1 MKYLIIGKHGQL
13 AKEFQRLLTLKGEEF
28 VALSH
33 EEADVRDYE
42 KLREVFLSYRPGV
55 VINCS
60 AYNQVDKAESDYEEA
75 MKVNALGP
83 YNLALLCREHGS
95 FLVHYSTDYVFDGSK
110 REGLYTEEDQA
121 NPINK
126 YGLSKLLGERFA
138 VQVVDNMLLLRVSW
152 VFGEG
157 KQNFVNKVL
166 SWAKER
172 DQLQIS
178 ADEVSVP
185 TWARRI
191 ALISYE
197 AIRESITGLY
207 HLVSSGYASRY
218 EWAKEILRLC
228 HKDKLVVPVPAD
240 VFDLLAKRPKFSA
253 MSNERISKELGVSI
267 PTWEGDLKEYLKE
280 YLEEATY

>member
-13 AKEFQRLLTLKGEEF
+13 AKEFQRLLTSKGEEYL
-28 VALSH
+28 ALTH
-33 EEADVRDYE
+33 EEADVRDYV
-42 KLREVFLSYRPGV
+42 KLNGVFEARKPSV

-83 YNLALLCREHGS
+83 YNLGLLCKEYGS

-110 REGLYTEEDQA
+110 SEGLYTEADEP
-121 NPINK
+121 NPVNK

-138 VQVVDNMLLLRVSW
+138 MQTAHNMLLLRVSW

-157 KQNFVNKVL
+157 TQNFIYKVL
-166 SWAKER
+166 SWSKER
-172 DQLQIS
+172 EVLQVS

-191 ALISYE
+191 ALVSYE
-197 AIRESITGLY
+197 AINRDLAGLY
-207 HLVSSGYASRY
+207 HVVSSGYASRY
-218 EWAKEILRLC
+218 EWAKQVLKLC
-228 HKDKLVVPVPAD
+228 HKENLVVPVSAD
-240 VFDLLAKRPKFSA
+240 TFNLSARRPKLSA
-253 MSNERISKELGVSI
+253 MSNERISADLGIRV
-267 PTWEGDLKEYLKE
+267 PDWESD
-280 YLEEATY
+280 LEEYIREAK

>member
-13 AKEFQRLLTLKGEEF
+13 AKEFQRLLTSKGEEYL
-28 VALSH
+28 ALTH
-33 EEADVRDYE
+33 EEADVRDYV
-42 KLREVFLSYRPGV
+42 KLNGVFEARKPSV

-83 YNLALLCREHGS
+83 YNLGLLCKEYGS

-110 REGLYTEEDQA
+110 SEGLYTEADEP
-121 NPINK
+121 NPVNK

-138 VQVVDNMLLLRVSW
+138 MQTAHNMLLLRVSW

-157 KQNFVNKVL
+157 TQNFIYKVL
-166 SWAKER
+166 SWSKER
-172 DQLQIS
+172 EVLRVS

-191 ALISYE
+191 ALVSYE
-197 AIRESITGLY
+197 AINRGLAGLY
-207 HLVSSGYASRY
+207 HVVSSGYASRY
-218 EWAKEILRLC
+218 EWAKQVLKLC
-228 HKDKLVVPVPAD
+228 HKENLVVPVSADTFNLPAR
-240 VFDLLAKRPKFSA
+240 RPKFSA
-253 MSNERISKELGVSI
+253 MSNERISADLGIRV
-267 PTWEGDLKEYLKE
+267 PDWESD
-280 YLEEATY
+280 LEEYIREAKYE

>member
-13 AKEFQRLLTLKGEEF
+13 AKEFQRLLTSKGEEYL
-28 VALSH
+28 ALSH
-33 EEADVRDYE
+33 EEADVRDYV
-42 KLREVFLSYRPGV
+42 KLNGVFEAYMPSV

-83 YNLALLCREHGS
+83 YNLALLCREYGS

-110 REGLYTEEDQA
+110 SEGLYTEADEP
-121 NPINK
+121 NPVNK

-138 VQVVDNMLLLRVSW
+138 MQTAHNMLLLRVSW

-157 KQNFVNKVL
+157 TQNFIYKVL
-166 SWAKER
+166 NWSRER
-172 DQLQIS
+172 EVLQVS
-178 ADEVSVP
+178 VDEVSVP

-191 ALISYE
+191 AMVSYE
-197 AIRESITGLY
+197 AIHKGLAGLY

-218 EWAKEILRLC
+218 EWAKQVLKLC
-228 HKDKLVVPVPAD
+228 HKENLVVPVSADSFNLPAR
-240 VFDLLAKRPKFSA
+240 RPKFSA
-253 MSNERISKELGVSI
+253 MSNERISAELGI
-267 PTWEGDLKEYLKE
+267 MLPDWESDLEEYLR
-280 YLEEATY
+280 EAKYE

>member
-13 AKEFQRLLTLKGEEF
+13 AKEFQRLLTSKGEEYL
-28 VALSH
+28 ALSH
-33 EEADVRDYE
+33 EEADVRDYV
-42 KLREVFLSYRPGV
+42 KLNSVFEAYKPSV

-83 YNLALLCREHGS
+83 YNLALLCREYGS

-110 REGLYTEEDQA
+110 SEGLYTEADEP
-121 NPINK
+121 NPLNK

-138 VQVVDNMLLLRVSW
+138 MQTAHSMLLLRVSW

-157 KQNFVNKVL
+157 TQNFIYKVL
-166 SWAKER
+166 SWSKER
-172 DQLQIS
+172 EVLQVS

-191 ALISYE
+191 ALVSYE
-197 AIRESITGLY
+197 AINKGLTGLY
-207 HLVSSGYASRY
+207 QVVSSGYASRY
-218 EWAKEILRLC
+218 EWAKQVLKFC
-228 HKDKLVVPVPAD
+228 HKKNLVVPVPAD
-240 VFDLLAKRPKFSA
+240 TFNLPARRPKFSA
-253 MSNERISKELGVSI
+253 MSNERIAAELGI
-267 PTWEGDLKEYLKE
+267 MLPDWESD
-280 YLEEATY
+280 LEEYIREA

>member
-1 MKYLIIGKHGQL
+1 MKYLIIGKYGQL
-13 AKEFQRLLTLKGEEF
+13 AKEFQRLLTSKGEEF

-60 AYNQVDKAESDYEEA
+60 AYNQVDKAESEYEEA

-83 YNLALLCREHGS
+83 YNLVLLCREHGS

-138 VQVVDNMLLLRVSW
+138 SQVVDNMLLLRVSW

-157 KQNFVNKVL
+157 RQNFVNKVL
-166 SWAKER
+166 SWAKECE
-172 DQLQIS
+172 QLQIS

-191 ALISYE
+191 ALVSYE
-197 AIRESITGLY
+197 AIGEGITGLY
-207 HLVSSGYASRY
+207 HLVSSGYTSRY

-228 HKDKLVVPVPAD
+228 HKDKLVVPVSAD
-240 VFDLLAKRPKFSA
+240 VFDLPAKRPKFSA
-253 MSNERISKELGVSI
+253 MSNERISKELSVSI
-267 PTWEGDLKEYLKE
+267 PSWEEDLKEYLKE
-280 YLEEATY
+280 ATY

>member
-13 AKEFQRLLTLKGEEF
+13 AKEFQRLLSSKGEEYI
-28 VALSH
+28 ALSH
-33 EEADVRDYE
+33 EEADVRDYV
-42 KLREVFLSYRPGV
+42 KLNSVFEAYKPSV

-83 YNLALLCREHGS
+83 YNLALLCKEYGS

-110 REGLYTEEDQA
+110 REGLYTEADEP
-121 NPINK
+121 NPLNK

-138 VQVVDNMLLLRVSW
+138 MQTAQNMLLLRVSW

-157 KQNFVNKVL
+157 TQNFICKVL
-166 SWAKER
+166 SWSRER
-172 DQLQIS
+172 EVLQVS
-178 ADEVSVP
+178 VDEVSVP

-191 ALISYE
+191 ALVSHE
-197 AIRESITGLY
+197 AIHKGLSGLY

-218 EWAKEILRLC
+218 EWAKQVLKLC
-228 HKDKLVVPVPAD
+228 HKENLVVPVPAD
-240 VFDLLAKRPKFSA
+240 TFNLPAKRPKFSA
-253 MSNERISKELGVSI
+253 MSNERISAELGI
-267 PTWEGDLKEYLKE
+267 MLPDWESDLEEYLT
-280 YLEEATY
+280 EANYE

>member
-13 AKEFQRLLTLKGEEF
+13 AKEFQRLLSSKGEEYI
-28 VALSH
+28 ALSH
-33 EEADVRDYE
+33 EEADVRDYV
-42 KLREVFLSYRPGV
+42 KLNSVFEAYKPSV

-83 YNLALLCREHGS
+83 YNLALLCKEYGS

-110 REGLYTEEDQA
+110 REGLYTEADE
-121 NPINK
+121 PKPLNK

-138 VQVVDNMLLLRVSW
+138 MQTAQNMLLLRVSW

-157 KQNFVNKVL
+157 TQNFICKVL
-166 SWAKER
+166 SWSRER
-172 DQLQIS
+172 EVLQVS
-178 ADEVSVP
+178 VDEVSVP

-191 ALISYE
+191 ALVSYE
-197 AIRESITGLY
+197 AIDKGLTGLY

-218 EWAKEILRLC
+218 EWAKQVLELC
-228 HKDKLVVPVPAD
+228 HKENLVVPVPAD
-240 VFDLLAKRPKFSA
+240 SFNLPARRPKFSA
-253 MSNERISKELGVSI
+253 MSNERISAELGI
-267 PTWEGDLKEYLKE
+267 KLPDWESDLEGYLR
-280 YLEEATY
+280 EAKYE

>member
-13 AKEFQRLLTLKGEEF
+13 TKEFQRLLFSKGEEYI
-28 VALSH
+28 ALSH
-33 EEADVRDYE
+33 EEADVRDYV
-42 KLREVFLSYRPGV
+42 KLKRVFEAYKPSV

-83 YNLALLCREHGS
+83 YNLALLCREYGS

-110 REGLYTEEDQA
+110 SEGLYTEADEP
-121 NPINK
+121 NPVNK

-138 VQVVDNMLLLRVSW
+138 MQTAHNMLLLRVSW

-157 KQNFVNKVL
+157 TQNFIYKVL
-166 SWAKER
+166 SWSKECEV
-172 DQLQIS
+172 LQVS

-191 ALISYE
+191 ALVSYE
-197 AIRESITGLY
+197 AINRGLAGLY
-207 HLVSSGYASRY
+207 HVVSSGYASRY
-218 EWAKEILRLC
+218 EWAKQVLKLC
-228 HKDKLVVPVPAD
+228 HKENLVVPVPAD
-240 VFDLLAKRPKFSA
+240 SFNLPARRPKFSA
-253 MSNERISKELGVSI
+253 MSNERISTELGIRI
-267 PTWEGDLKEYLKE
+267 PNWESDLEEYLREVKYE
-280 YLEEATY
+280 

>member
-13 AKEFQRLLTLKGEEF
+13 AKEFQRLLSAKGEEYI
-28 VALSH
+28 ALTH
-33 EEADVRDYE
+33 EEADVRDYL
-42 KLREVFLSYRPGV
+42 KLREVFQSYKPSV

-60 AYNQVDKAESDYEEA
+60 AYNQVDQAESEYEEA
-75 MKVNALGP
+75 MKVNTLGP
-83 YNLALLCREHGS
+83 YNLALLCREHCS

-110 REGLYTEEDQA
+110 REGFYTETDEP
-121 NPINK
+121 NPINR

-138 VQVVDNMLLLRVSW
+138 SQVFDNMLLLRVSW

-157 KQNFVNKVL
+157 RQNFVYKVL

-172 DQLQIS
+172 EQLQIS

-191 ALISYE
+191 ALVSYE
-197 AIRESITGLY
+197 AMREGLTGLY

-218 EWAKEILRLC
+218 EWAKEVLKVC
-228 HKDKLVVPVPAD
+228 HKEKLVVPVSAD
-240 VFDLLAKRPKFSA
+240 VFDLPAKRPKFSA
-253 MSNERISKELGVSI
+253 MSNEKISKELGRCI
-267 PTWEGDLKEYLKE
+267 PSWEEDLREYLKE
-280 YLEEATY
+280 ATYTYD

>member
-13 AKEFQRLLTLKGEEF
+13 AKEFQRLLTSKGEEYL
-28 VALSH
+28 ALTH
-33 EEADVRDYE
+33 EEADVRDYV
-42 KLREVFLSYRPGV
+42 KLNGVFEARKPSV

-83 YNLALLCREHGS
+83 YNLALLCKEYGL

-110 REGLYTEEDQA
+110 REGLYTEVDEP
-121 NPINK
+121 NPLNK

-138 VQVVDNMLLLRVSW
+138 MQTAHNMLLLRVSW

-157 KQNFVNKVL
+157 TQNFIYKVL
-166 SWAKER
+166 SWSKER
-172 DQLQIS
+172 EVLRVS

-191 ALISYE
+191 ALVSYE
-197 AIRESITGLY
+197 AINRGLAGLY
-207 HLVSSGYASRY
+207 HVVSSGYASRY
-218 EWAKEILRLC
+218 EWAKQVLKLC
-228 HKDKLVVPVPAD
+228 HKENLVVPVSADTFNLPAR
-240 VFDLLAKRPKFSA
+240 RPKFSA
-253 MSNERISKELGVSI
+253 MSNERISADLGIRV
-267 PTWEGDLKEYLKE
+267 PDWESD
-280 YLEEATY
+280 LEEYIREAKYE

>member
-13 AKEFQRLLTLKGEEF
+13 AKEFQRLLTSKGEEHL
-28 VALSH
+28 AMSH
-33 EEADVRDYE
+33 EEADVRDYV
-42 KLREVFLSYRPGV
+42 KLNRVFEAYKPSV

-110 REGLYTEEDQA
+110 SEGFYTEADEP
-121 NPINK
+121 NPLNK

-138 VQVVDNMLLLRVSW
+138 MQIANNLLLVRVSW

-157 KQNFVNKVL
+157 TQNFIYKVI
-166 SWAKER
+166 SWSKER
-172 DQLQIS
+172 EVLQVS

-191 ALISYE
+191 ALVSYE
-197 AIRESITGLY
+197 AINSGLAGLY
-207 HLVSSGYASRY
+207 HVVSSGYASRY
-218 EWAKEILRLC
+218 EWAKQVLRLC
-228 HKDKLVVPVPAD
+228 HKENLVVPVPAD
-240 VFDLLAKRPKFSA
+240 TFNLPARRPKFSA
-253 MSNERISKELGVSI
+253 MSNERISSELAIRI
-267 PTWEGDLKEYLKE
+267 PDWENDLEDYIR
-280 YLEEATY
+280 EAKYE